1 MIVKDDRVVLI
12 KRTRDGEVYYVFP
25 GGGIEAGETA
35 ETAAEREAFEELG
48 VRVSIRELLKE
59 VEYNGTQS
67 FFLAEVIEGEIGTGA
82 GEEFTDPARTRGK
95 YEVVW
100 MSVDR
105 LDGIDVRPRE
115 VAEAVLV
122 PVTHRNLSN
131 S

>member
-48 VRVSIRELLKE
+48 VRVSIRELFKE
-59 VEYNGTQS
+59 VEYNGRQS
-67 FFLAEVIEGEIGTGA
+67 FFLAEVIEGEIGTGD
-82 GEEFTDPARTRGK
+82 GEEFTDPERKRGT
-95 YEVVW
+95 YEPMWVPL
-100 MSVDR
+100 DR
-105 LDGIDVRPRE
+105 LGGIDVRPRE
-115 VAEAVLV
+115 VAEALLV
-122 PVTHRNLSN
+122 PVTPRNLSN